1 MSTPTGPSDPYASP
15 GGSEPQQ
22 PPTYGQPPAY
32 GAQPPAYGAQP
43 PAYGAQPPSYGGGY
57 PGGGYPGGGGGYGG
71 YGPGGF
77 DPGPPPESYLVWA
90 ILATVLCCLPLG
102 IPAIV
107 FATQVNSKWMA
118 GDFAGAH
125 DASRKAKLFT
135 IWSAVIGVVAVVLY
149 VVGILAWGWSFSA
162 TSGYNF

>member
-57 PGGGYPGGGGGYGG
+57 PGGGYPGGGGYGG